1 MFRFDTLSLKIQMS
15 TITDMRFS
23 EVLLRLGCHLVG
35 WLIIYSH
42 CIWLG
47 LIPQIGCGPEGEE
60 LYRLSLGFSP
70 LVIGA
75 ALLLG
80 LANKLTSVVAYL
92 KWMAVPLI
100 LLVPLTA
107 IPILTALETT
117 TVGGMGFCDSVTA
130 TNWQRSW
137 APIQIVTIAIVLIA
151 AVRFVIKRT
160 QVVD

>member
-1 MFRFDTLSLKIQMS
+1 MLRFDTLSLTIQAS
-15 TITDMRFS
+15 TIIDMRFS

-80 LANKLTSVVAYL
+80 LANKLTSVVA
-92 KWMAVPLI
+92 
-100 LLVPLTA
+100 
-107 IPILTALETT
+107 
-117 TVGGMGFCDSVTA
+117 
-130 TNWQRSW
+130 
-137 APIQIVTIAIVLIA
+137 
-151 AVRFVIKRT
+151 
-160 QVVD
+160 